1 MSLKEAQQKGIEVH
15 ILSVPMNKVDRAI
28 VDGETEGFAKIY
40 LQKGTSKMIGATIV
54 ARHAGDMINEIT
66 LAMTHKLGIG
76 ALASTIHPYP
86 TQAEAIR
93 KAADEYSRDR
103 LTPFVK
109 KLASTWVALKP

>member
-1 MSLKEAQQKGIEVH
+1 
-15 ILSVPMNKVDRAI
+15 
-28 VDGETEGFAKIY
+28 
-40 LQKGTSKMIGATIV
+40 MIGATIV

-103 LTPFVK
+103 LTPFIK
-109 KLASTWVALKP
+109 KLASIWIKLRR